1 MCNSAQLEEFNFL
14 IQEFSASIDKT
25 FVLAGHWALG
35 YHSMEFEHFPDV
47 SWFPKSFSCV
57 GRAPDRF
64 WKLK

>member
-35 YHSMEFEHFPDV
+35 YHSMAFEHFPDV
-47 SWFPKSFSCV
+47 S
-57 GRAPDRF
+57 
-64 WKLK
+64 